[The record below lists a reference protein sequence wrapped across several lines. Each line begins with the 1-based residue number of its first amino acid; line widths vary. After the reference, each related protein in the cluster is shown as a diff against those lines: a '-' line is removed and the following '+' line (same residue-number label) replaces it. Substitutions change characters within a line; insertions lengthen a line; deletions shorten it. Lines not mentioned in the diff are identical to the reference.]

1 MKKNSLI
8 GLMLGAVGALTLPL
22 QAAIPINVMILD
34 GEPARSYHNW
44 QETTPYLQRVLRD
57 AGIFKVA
64 VVTCPPRRGDYATF
78 KQDWSKYQVIVLNYD
93 APGDRW
99 PDTLKASFGEYV
111 RNGGGLVPTTLPT
124 TPCEGKGVLDAIEF
138 GRFSRCPALQLFRG
152 LR

>member
-34 GEPARSYHNW
+34 GEQARSYNNW
-44 QETTPYLQRVLRD
+44 QETTPYLKRVLGD
-57 AGIFKVA
+57 AGIFKVD

-78 KQDWSKYQVIVLNYD
+78 KPDWSKYQVIVLNYD
-93 APGDRW
+93 APDDRW

-111 RNGGGLVPTTLPT
+111 RNGGGL
-124 TPCEGKGVLDAIEF
+124 
-138 GRFSRCPALQLFRG
+138 
-152 LR
+152 